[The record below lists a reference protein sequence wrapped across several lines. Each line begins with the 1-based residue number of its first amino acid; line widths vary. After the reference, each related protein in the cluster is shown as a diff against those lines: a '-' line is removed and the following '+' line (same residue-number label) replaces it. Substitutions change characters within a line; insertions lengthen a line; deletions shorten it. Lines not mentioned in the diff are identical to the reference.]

1 MFDLKQTLQKR
12 KENRWPQSNYTSGT
26 AGCPC
31 VCFTLVFVGIVSTTR
46 AFCHLPAGLIR
57 VLQSYV
63 VSERSPTPQEAA
75 DMDTLRTPH
84 CVVFSVSST
93 SEDGEDHLSLVLLG
107 FFLSVCR
114 VFIFP
119 HKRRD
124 SRLRSEVDIT
134 VSRLQWHSSCL
145 LQFLR
150 PRPSETDIR
159 LKDCT
164 KCPQLPHYLLGCLCP
179 HVELAHSASLL

>member
-1 MFDLKQTLQKR
+1 M
-12 KENRWPQSNYTSGT
+12 
-26 AGCPC
+26 
-31 VCFTLVFVGIVSTTR
+31 CFTPVFVGIVSTTR

-107 FFLSVCR
+107 FFSFC
-114 VFIFP
+114 
-119 HKRRD
+119 
-124 SRLRSEVDIT
+124 
-134 VSRLQWHSSCL
+134 VSRVHFSTQAKRLEAEVRGRHHSLEAPMTFL
-145 LQFLR
+145 LFIAI
-150 PRPSETDIR
+150 PAT
-159 LKDCT
+159 
-164 KCPQLPHYLLGCLCP
+164 
-179 HVELAHSASLL
+179 